1 MKHGDQKKA
10 AASKTVKKAS
20 GSKETKASGNKENG
34 KQKTVKA
41 SPAGK
46 AGEASRKVVGTA
58 KGTAKGKAAD
68 QPKAAK
74 AGSAKGVS
82 RTSEVSQVRE
92 ARGATARAEP
102 PAAPVGFSNPALSAS
117 FKRAAKK
124 YENAFRRLSD

>member
-20 GSKETKASGNKENG
+20 GSKEKKASGSKESG

-41 SPAGK
+41 SPAAK
-46 AGEASRKVVGTA
+46 AGEAARKVVGPG
-58 KGTAKGKAAD
+58 KGKGKAAD
-68 QPKAAK
+68 PPKAAK
-74 AGSAKGVS
+74 AGSAKGGP
-82 RTSEVSQVRE
+82 RTPEVSQVRE
-92 ARGATARAEP
+92 ARGAAARVEP
-102 PAAPVGFSNPALSAS
+102 PAAPAGFSNPALSAS

>member
-20 GSKETKASGNKENG
+20 GSKENG

-46 AGEASRKVVGTA
+46 AGEASRKVVGPG
-58 KGTAKGKAAD
+58 KGKGKAAD
-68 QPKAAK
+68 PPKAAK
-74 AGSAKGVS
+74 AGSAKGGP
-82 RTSEVSQVRE
+82 RTPEVSQVRE

-102 PAAPVGFSNPALSAS
+102 PPAPAGFANPALSAS